1 MGFYRLPVLAAL
13 LIFFSGLPLHS
24 QDDPFYEEGWNA
36 RFSGYYKNLF
46 MYQERDE
53 FQGSILELPE
63 KKKLVSDL
71 NRLRLSPEL
80 DYAESFIFH
89 ADIDIEAVA
98 ANYTES
104 DEFELLWES
113 SSYNEIADGKA
124 ELAEK
129 ENLYALAEFQNIYIK
144 FVAGSFTGTA
154 GRQQVRFGNSRLW
167 NPLDLMNPFSP
178 LSVEGSEEQPG
189 TDALRLDWYPG
200 ESTELTLVAA
210 PKREDDDIKK
220 TSIKSGNYI
229 ARLKSGVKVLD
240 VALLGGYTAK
250 RGNAGA
256 DFTAE
261 VFDGFLTGV
270 VLYSKPE
277 HGDEYYQCGTGY
289 EYTFASGLYFLME
302 YFYNS
307 LPVNDDDE
315 LSAAL
320 LYYSIEGMD
329 GSNYYILS
337 NRMITYNS
345 HYASLSLGYDF
356 FPLLRGEFF
365 AIYDFQGRGV
375 FLNALLKF
383 NALDNLDLTA
393 GVITAFIDESE
404 RESDFEVYDREP
416 MYYASLQFYF

>member
-1 MGFYRLPVLAAL
+1 MLFFRALILPAILV
-13 LIFFSGLPLHS
+13 IINVLPLHAQNES
-24 QDDPFYEEGWNA
+24 FSEEGWDA
-36 RFSGYYKNLF
+36 RFSGYFKNLF
-46 MYQERDE
+46 MYQERED
-53 FQGSILELPE
+53 FQDTVFDVPE

-71 NRLRLSPEL
+71 NRLRLSPEI
-80 DYAESFIFH
+80 DYGESFIFR

-98 ANYTES
+98 SNYTGS
-104 DEFELLWES
+104 DEFVLLWKDS
-113 SSYNEIADGKA
+113 PYNEIADSKA
-124 ELAEK
+124 EFAEK
-129 ENLYALAEFQNIYIK
+129 ENLYAFAEFQNLYIK

-178 LSVEGSEEQPG
+178 LSVEGSGEQPG
-189 TDALRLDWYPG
+189 TDALRIDWYPG

-220 TSIKSGNYI
+220 TSVGSSNYI

-270 VLYSKPE
+270 ILYSNPE
-277 HGDEYYQCGTGY
+277 DGDEYYQCGTGY
-289 EYTFASGLYFLME
+289 EYTFASGVYFLME

-307 LPVNDDDE
+307 LPVNEDDE

-320 LYYSIEGMD
+320 IHYSLEGMD

-337 NRMITYNS
+337 NRMVTYNS

-365 AIYDFQGRGV
+365 AIYDFQGKGL
-375 FLNALLKF
+375 FLNTSLKLNALE
-383 NALDNLDLTA
+383 NLDLTA
-393 GVITAFIDESE
+393 GVISSFVDETE
-404 RESDFEVYDREP
+404 RASDFEIYNKEP
-416 MYYASLQFYF
+416 MYYASLQYFF